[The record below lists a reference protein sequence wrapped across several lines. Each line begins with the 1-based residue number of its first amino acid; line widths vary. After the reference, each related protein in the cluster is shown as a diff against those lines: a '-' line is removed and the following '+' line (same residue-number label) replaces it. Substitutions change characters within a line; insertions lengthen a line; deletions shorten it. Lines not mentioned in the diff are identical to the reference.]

1 MKFTISISAAALL
14 VLASVVAASSS
25 VAQTKQEVANIDNK
39 VGLLNEHLK
48 VNSLNYLSGL
58 AVRQSSQDVIG
69 AIKAGSKSASE
80 FTGTAT
86 DAEAKEILQT
96 LSGTEVKVKTAIKRM
111 IALKE
116 EFKKL
121 GVLSLAQSSV
131 KEFQTET
138 HTFSAQ
144 LIKLAPAYEKQ
155 AANALAAKFNADLD
169 ECATA
174 YNSEASG
181 SASGSFG
188 GAGQTGAGKT
198 GAGQTSA
205 GQTSAG
211 QTGASSEGSAL
222 GQAGAK
228 SGSLRAVKFGSN

>member
-25 VAQTKQEVANIDNK
+25 VAQIKQEVANIDNK

-48 VNSLNYLSGL
+48 VNSLNYFSGL

-69 AIKAGSKSASE
+69 AIKAGSKSALE

-116 EFKKL
+116 EFVKL
-121 GVLSLAQSSV
+121 GVLSLAQGSV

-155 AANALAAKFNADLD
+155 AAKALAAKFNADLD

-188 GAGQTGAGKT
+188 GAGQTGAG
-198 GAGQTSA
+198 
-205 GQTSAG
+205 QTSAG
-211 QTGASSEGSAL
+211 QTGASGEGSAS